1 MFFWIYCN
9 KTLKHIIFR
18 VGNLTHN
25 LTHHSH
31 QPRKLQTTP
40 DFFVLPRLEI
50 PHEILGDKFSKK
62 NNKRRKIFFLCENN
76 SRFILLRNLK
86 GRQISSFKKSTKND
100 EKMSTCVNFD
110 CLQLQSNF
118 TSWHF
123 FIVLCAI
130 FKTTYL
136 STLQIPKWNKSWVV
150 FTKKIL
156 HASWNPYW

>member
-1 MFFWIYCN
+1 M
-9 KTLKHIIFR
+9 
-18 VGNLTHN
+18 
-25 LTHHSH
+25 
-31 QPRKLQTTP
+31 
-40 DFFVLPRLEI
+40 LEI
-50 PHEILGDKFSKK
+50 WPTIWPITPINQG
-62 NNKRRKIFFLCENN
+62 N
-76 SRFILLRNLK
+76 SRRRLIFLYFQGWRSPMKFLETNSVKKITRGGRFFFCVKTTQDLFYYGILK

>member
-1 MFFWIYCN
+1 MQQNF
-9 KTLKHIIFR
+9 KAHHISCWKSDPQSDPS
-18 VGNLTHN
+18 LPST
-25 LTHHSH
+25 
-31 QPRKLQTTP
+31 KETP
-40 DFFVLPRLEI
+40 DDAWFFCTSKV
-50 PHEILGDKFSKK
+50 GDPPWNSWRQIWEK
-62 NNKRRKIFFLCENN
+62 NNKRRKIFFCVKTTQDL
-76 SRFILLRNLK
+76 FYYGILK